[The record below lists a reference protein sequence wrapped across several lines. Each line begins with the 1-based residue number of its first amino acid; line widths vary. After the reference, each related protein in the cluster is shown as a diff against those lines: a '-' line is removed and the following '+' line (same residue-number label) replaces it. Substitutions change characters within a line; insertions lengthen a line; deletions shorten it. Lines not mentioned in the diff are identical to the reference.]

1 MPEVITNSTAGLHA
15 ELETESGS
23 CLSISKFFILGK
35 LSFRLLNLYSLAF
48 YEYVYI
54 HIVCRQRTHAKYFA
68 TENQKKKK
76 KATSPPVS
84 N

>member
-1 MPEVITNSTAGLHA
+1 MPEVITNITAGLYTRLGTVNQA
-15 ELETESGS
+15 VVYQYQNV
-23 CLSISKFFILGK
+23 FILGK

-54 HIVCRQRTHAKYFA
+54 HVDGRQKRIIFWNWEPKWDAVL
-68 TENQKKKK
+68 
-76 KATSPPVS
+76 PPVS

>member
-1 MPEVITNSTAGLHA
+1 MPEVITNSTAGLYTRLGTVNQA
-15 ELETESGS
+15 VVYQYQNV
-23 CLSISKFFILGK
+23 FILGK

-54 HIVCRQRTHAKYFA
+54 HVDCRQKRIIFWNWEPKWDAVL
-68 TENQKKKK
+68 
-76 KATSPPVS
+76 PPVS